1 MFEKTAKSN
10 NEDNIKEVQSNI
22 EHLKIVAGVDAGS
35 TGTRVA
41 LIDMQ
46 DYERLG
52 LEDVD
57 YEAVELF
64 AASSVIP
71 SSFALLDDEREL
83 LPKSGALQY
92 NYDSHINLV
101 KCASAEPYIKRVRV
115 IRGQKI
121 KDAAGAV
128 IRFMD
133 SGTPK
138 TKNIVF
144 YINVLDALGYSI
156 LRKYSGNIPKSVDV
170 ALGISVRPNELG
182 TVYQSILLNNL
193 KGTYTFAWKD
203 IKFDIFVSDV
213 IATTEPEAQI
223 EGSATMYSLMSD
235 VFSNREPNKSRE
247 YAKIADMLVE
257 PSNYIHIEGGGSSV
271 GVEVVKANEDGELMV
286 MSACSRTFNIGG
298 NFLMRTAKDQIRD
311 TMGRTPSDA
320 SAEDAIKTALLK
332 NGRNTDDVTP
342 LIKATKQKVAEA
354 IFEKFKHEV
363 IDVNA
368 DIDLSDMDFI
378 AMAGNLFSKGE
389 CNISIVDYFRKL
401 VKQVSPNTLVLNLP
415 ENFIPQGNALRVL
428 RDIDVFGE

>member
-10 NEDNIKEVQSNI
+10 NEDNIKEVQSNV

-64 AASSVIP
+64 ATSSVIP

-101 KCASAEPYIKRVRV
+101 KCASTEPYIKRVRV

-170 ALGISVRPNELG
+170 ALGVSVRPNELG

-235 VFSNREPNKSRE
+235 VFSNREPNKSQE

>member
-235 VFSNREPNKSRE
+235 VFSNREPNKSQE